1 MKPINTT
8 KLLIRMT
15 NVYMKNIDMMFSLNH
30 MTLIYITFH
39 ILAKY
44 ESLLWCKIV
53 QNIAR

>member
-30 MTLIYITFH
+30 MTLICIKFH
-39 ILAKY
+39 ILTNY
-44 ESLLWCKIV
+44 ESW
-53 QNIAR
+53 